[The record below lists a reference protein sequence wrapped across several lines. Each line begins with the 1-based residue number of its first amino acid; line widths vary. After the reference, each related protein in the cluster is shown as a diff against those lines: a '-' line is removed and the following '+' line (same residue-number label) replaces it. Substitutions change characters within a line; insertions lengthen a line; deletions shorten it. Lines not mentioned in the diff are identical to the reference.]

1 MTHVLYDF
9 VRKNISHGNKNID
22 AVYRIAHKA
31 RN

>member
-1 MTHVLYDF
+1 MTHVLF

-22 AVYRIAHKA
+22 EVYRIAHKA